1 MTRTDFALIGAAV
14 IVTFTL
20 LAAAA
25 NRSAEAYSLSLEAG
39 CSATVT
45 AAAVIELS
53 GADCR
58 PESGHPPAIVE
69 LCRITHGRTAL
80 QVAKLPQ
87 CRKDGAP

>member
-1 MTRTDFALIGAAV
+1 MTRTDLAIAGAAV
-14 IVTFTL
+14 ITAGIL

-25 NRSAEAYSLSLEAG
+25 NRSAEAYSLSMQAG

-58 PESGHPPAIVE
+58 PESGHAPAVVE
-69 LCRITHGRTAL
+69 LCRLTHGRTAR
-80 QVAKLPQ
+80 QVAQLPQ
-87 CRKDGAP
+87 CRDNR

>member
-1 MTRTDFALIGAAV
+1 MTRTDLAIAGAAV
-14 IVTFTL
+14 ITAGVL

-25 NRSAEAYSLSLEAG
+25 NRSAEAYSMSLEAG

-69 LCRITHGRTAL
+69 LCRITHGRTAR
-80 QVAKLPQ
+80 QVAQLPQ
-87 CRKDGAP
+87 CRDNR